1 MNSFGVALNS
11 KLIGT
16 VAAIVMFAAV
26 NPPVPGQPPTQN
38 MVDKSRAQSAPAE
51 VDTRSE
57 AEMRADTLMGEGK
70 YQSAIKAFA
79 GAPQS
84 SAQVCNKTGMAY
96 HHLLNMTAAKAQY
109 ERALKL
115 NPRYADAMNN
125 LGTIYYAQKNYK
137 GAERLYKKAIK
148 ISPRNP
154 TIYGNLGTMYFVI
167 GDNRKGSEAYRTA
180 FALDPHIFERVKANG
195 VGEAVAPRERA
206 MMNYSLAK
214 TYAEVGMNERAL
226 QYLRMAIGEG
236 FKDRKKLMADKEF
249 AALRETPE
257 FGQLL
262 QEQGLQ

>member
-1 MNSFGVALNS
+1 MNSFSLALGS

-16 VAAIVMFAAV
+16 VAAIVMIAPA
-26 NPPVPGQPPTQN
+26 NPQAPVQATAQN
-38 MVDKSRAQSAPAE
+38 MVDTPRAQSVPAA
-51 VDTRSE
+51 VDSRTE
-57 AEMRADTLMGEGK
+57 AEMKADSLMSDGRYE
-70 YQSAIKAFA
+70 SAIKAFA
-79 GAPQS
+79 SAPQN

-96 HHLLNMTAAKAQY
+96 HHLLNMGAAKAQY

-115 NPRYADAMNN
+115 NPKYSDAMNN
-125 LGTIYYAQKNYK
+125 LGTIYYSQKNYK
-137 GAERLYKKAIK
+137 QAEKLYKKALK
-148 ISPRNP
+148 INPKNP

-180 FALDPHIFERVKANG
+180 FALDPHIFERVRQNG

-236 FKDRKKLMADKEF
+236 FNDRKKLMADKEF
-249 AALRETPE
+249 AGLRETPE

-262 QEQGLQ
+262 QEQGLR

>member
-1 MNSFGVALNS
+1 MNGFSLALSS

-16 VAAIVMFAAV
+16 VAAIVMISPA
-26 NPPVPGQPPTQN
+26 NPQVPSQSPTPAMVEKTQAQN
-38 MVDKSRAQSAPAE
+38 NATLADPRTA
-51 VDTRSE
+51 
-57 AEMRADTLMGEGK
+57 AEMKADSLMSEGK
-70 YQSAIKAFA
+70 YEAAIKEFA
-79 GAPQS
+79 SAPQN
-84 SAQVCNKTGMAY
+84 SAAVCNKTGMAY
-96 HHLLNMTAAKAQY
+96 HHLLNMSAAKAQY

-115 NPRYADAMNN
+115 DPKYADAMNN
-125 LGTIYYAQKNYK
+125 LGTIFYAAKNYHS
-137 GAERLYKKAIK
+137 AEKLYKKAIK
-148 ISPRNP
+148 LSPKNP
-154 TIYGNLGTMYFVI
+154 TIYGNLGTMYFVV
-167 GDNRKGSEAYRTA
+167 GDNRKGSDAYRTA
-180 FALDPHIFERVKANG
+180 FALDPHIFERAKANG
-195 VGEAVAPRERA
+195 VGEAVAPHERA

>member
-1 MNSFGVALNS
+1 MNSLSLALSS

-16 VAAIVMFAAV
+16 VAAIVMISPA
-26 NPPVPGQPPTQN
+26 NPQVPGQNPAQE
-38 MVDKSRAQSAPAE
+38 MVEKSQAPNNSPAVE
-51 VDTRSE
+51 TRTD
-57 AEMRADTLMGEGK
+57 AEMKADTLMSQGK
-70 YQSAIKAFA
+70 YEAAIKAFA
-79 GAPQS
+79 GAPQN

-96 HHLLNMTAAKAQY
+96 HHLLNMSAAKSQY

-115 NPRYADAMNN
+115 NPKYADAMNN
-125 LGTIYYAQKNYK
+125 LGTIYYAQKNYHT
-137 GAERLYKKAIK
+137 AEKLYKKAIK
-148 ISPRNP
+148 ISPKNA

-180 FALDPHIFERVKANG
+180 FALDPHIFERVKENG
-195 VGEAVAPRERA
+195 VGEAVAPHERA

-236 FKDRKKLMADKEF
+236 FNDRKKLMADKEF

-262 QEQGLQ
+262 QEQGLR

>member
-1 MNSFGVALNS
+1 MNGLSLPLSG
-11 KLIGT
+11 KIIGT
-16 VAAIVMFAAV
+16 VAAIVMISPA
-26 NPPVPGQPPTQN
+26 NPQVPGQTPTQG
-38 MVDKSRAQSAPAE
+38 MVETAQAQNFPAAGDSR
-51 VDTRSE
+51 TE
-57 AEMRADTLMGEGK
+57 AEMKGDALLSDGK
-70 YQSAIKAFA
+70 YEAAIKAFA
-79 GAPQS
+79 GAPQD
-84 SAQVCNKTGMAY
+84 SATVCNKTGMAY
-96 HHLLNMTAAKAQY
+96 HHLLNMSAAKAQY

-115 NPRYADAMNN
+115 NPKYADAMNN

-137 GAERLYKKAIK
+137 GAEKLYKKAIK
-148 ISPRNP
+148 ISPKNP

-180 FALDPHIFERVKANG
+180 FALDPHIFERVKTNG
-195 VGEAVAPRERA
+195 VGEAVAPHERA

>member
-1 MNSFGVALNS
+1 MNSFSLALGS

-16 VAAIVMFAAV
+16 VAAIVMIAPA
-26 NPPVPGQPPTQN
+26 NPQVPGQAATQS
-38 MVDKSRAQSAPAE
+38 MVEKSPAQSTPSVVEAG
-51 VDTRSE
+51 TE
-57 AEMRADTLMGEGK
+57 AEAKADTLMSEGR
-70 YQSAIKAFA
+70 YEAAIKAFA
-79 GAPQS
+79 GAPQN

-96 HHLLNMTAAKAQY
+96 HHLLNLNAAKAQY

-115 NPRYADAMNN
+115 NPKYADAMNN
-125 LGTIYYAQKNYK
+125 LGTIYYAQKNYRT
-137 GAERLYKKAIK
+137 AEKYYKKAIK
-148 ISPRNP
+148 INSKNA
-154 TIYGNLGTMYFVI
+154 TIYGNLGTMYFVL
-167 GDNRKGSEAYRTA
+167 GDNRRGSEAYRTA

>member
-1 MNSFGVALNS
+1 MNSFSVTLNR

-16 VAAIVMFAAV
+16 VAAIMMIAV
-26 NPPVPGQPPTQN
+26 ANPRLPGQPPTQN
-38 MVDKSRAQSAPAE
+38 MVDKSKAPATPSE

-57 AEMRADTLMGEGK
+57 AEVKADSLMTEGR
-70 YQSAIKAFA
+70 YESAIKAFA
-79 GAPQS
+79 SAPQDS
-84 SAQVCNKTGMAY
+84 PQVCNKTGMAY
-96 HHLLNMTAAKAQY
+96 HHLLNMSAAKAQY

-115 NPRYADAMNN
+115 NPKYADAMNN
-125 LGTIYYAQKNYK
+125 LGTIYYAQKNYRM
-137 GAERLYKKAIK
+137 AEKLYKKAIK
-148 ISPRNP
+148 INPKNP
-154 TIYGNLGTMYFVI
+154 TIYGNLGTMYFVV
-167 GDNRKGSEAYRTA
+167 GDNRKVSEAYRTA